1 MVTNGD
7 VTSGGGWVAG
17 RSCWWSVLAWRI
29 FYDGDLLLRRIG
41 DMVVDR
47 GEKGWCLGPWRKVF
61 HTAAGREPI
70 DPKKSPPVPR
80 QNSKLEAA
88 ARDLKE
94 IRASFS
100 VTVQNSLNA

>member
-47 GEKGWCLGPWRKVF
+47 GEKGWERTDRSQESRPQSHVRIPSLKLQQETSR
-61 HTAAGREPI
+61 
-70 DPKKSPPVPR
+70 
-80 QNSKLEAA
+80 KLE
-88 ARDLKE
+88 L
-94 IRASFS
+94 AS
-100 VTVQNSLNA
+100 Q